1 LCRRI
6 TGLQVDEGAAEEIAR
21 SGDPGTTL
29 STPARLLL
37 KSDQPAAFN
46 GVLIG

>member
-1 LCRRI
+1 LRGTI
-6 TGLQVDEGAAEEIAR
+6 IGLQLDESAAEEITGR
-21 SGDPGTTL
+21 GDPGAAL

-37 KSDQPAAFN
+37 KCNQPAAFN